1 MNLTQVS
8 SSQVHP
14 EVDAERHRDV
24 ARESLSRNVTAP
36 EPEKVSERAASAFCA
51 GQVRFLMFF
60 CRVFARFCIV
70 LWEISVFLGVYVAR
84 RS

>member
-51 GQVRFLMFF
+51 EQVRFLMFF

-70 LWEISVFLGVYVAR
+70 LW
-84 RS
+84 